1 MLEPVLWPR
10 TGIFAMNQQQN
21 NSNKRQQAIDPTIY
35 GVASDCVHEWWWCL
49 IRYEKIARLHR
60 VQPRRTNERTL
71 LQYDTWHTT
80 VPGTW
85 YTSRK
90 KGVHVLSSCHTQD
103 RSNPTTRLKKHDP
116 DVPLLLFIP
125 LLLVKNYWYKYSIDL
140 PVDEVTVS
148 VDEGTGKSVF
158 IVEIIRHVYIVL
170 FGVRKQRQVSGPPH
184 CSDRTSRVG

>member
-1 MLEPVLWPR
+1 MC
-10 TGIFAMNQQQN
+10 NH
-21 NSNKRQQAIDPTIY
+21 D
-35 GVASDCVHEWWWCL
+35 
-49 IRYEKIARLHR
+49 
-60 VQPRRTNERTL
+60 ERTSEHCCSTIH
-71 LQYDTWHTT
+71 DTRRCQ
-80 VPGTW
+80 VLGTHQE
-85 YTSRK
+85 K